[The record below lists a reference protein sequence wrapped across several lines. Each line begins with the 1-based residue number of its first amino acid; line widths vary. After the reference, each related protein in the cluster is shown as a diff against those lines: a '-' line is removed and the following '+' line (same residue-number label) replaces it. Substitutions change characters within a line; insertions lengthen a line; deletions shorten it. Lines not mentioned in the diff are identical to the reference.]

1 MQMHTLKRKSA
12 LKTSARV
19 GRGGKRGKTAGRGTK
34 GQNAR
39 SGRKKRPEERD
50 MIKKIP
56 KMRGR
61 GKNSN
66 TTIQTKAFAIPVMA
80 LETLSKGEV
89 NVRTLIA
96 NKIIQLPKRQR
107 PVVKILG
114 TGKLSKAFTLK
125 GIEVSATAK
134 KAIEDAGGAVK

>member
-1 MQMHTLKRKSA
+1 MHTLKRKSA

-39 SGRKKRPEERD
+39 SGRKKHPEERD

>member
-61 GKNSN
+61 GKNTN
-66 TTIQTKAFAIPVMA
+66 TSIQTKAFAIPVMA
-80 LETLSKGEV
+80 LEVLSKGEV
-89 NVRTLIA
+89 SVRTLIA

-114 TGKLSKAFTLK
+114 TGKLSKAFILK

>member
-1 MQMHTLKRKSA
+1 MHTLKRKSA